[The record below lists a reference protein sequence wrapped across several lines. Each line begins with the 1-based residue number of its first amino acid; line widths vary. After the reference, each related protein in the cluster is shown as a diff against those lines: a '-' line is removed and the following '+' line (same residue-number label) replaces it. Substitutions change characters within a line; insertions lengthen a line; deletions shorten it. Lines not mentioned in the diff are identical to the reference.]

1 MGVIIVLIGMLL
13 SVNLSI
19 ALDELPCHFLD
30 SINITDGNRLANDDS
45 IEFNGLV
52 YSRKQYAEINYVLLR
67 DGTDQI
73 TVDPYI
79 RGCICNI
86 KPCVRLCCP
95 LGTLNTDD
103 TDITVCQDHDKGNKF
118 EAEVIH
124 KNNETKV
131 IPLERFFAYIEGI
144 PCNFVYFDDDYQIT
158 HKGEISRGNLSTK
171 LTHQNSCLHAGLN
184 AETNEVDL
192 RLLTCI
198 ELEGDDYDLNQYHVI
213 RHQIINF
220 YILWYFYTPIG
231 ITLTINYVFFLLIT
245 LKIRK
250 IQQDIAAERSQE
262 DGSLMQ
268 KALNEKKETCILY
281 LRLILVMGLIW
292 IMEIVSYLMDNF
304 SPLFLI
310 TDILNSLSGL
320 FIFILFIV
328 NRRVL
333 RLIKE
338 RWQNLRGKATTNDND
353 TSNLISRSAAFM
365 QMNPILT
372 IK

>member
-220 YILWYFYTPIG
+220 CMLISVVFIVATLLAYIFIPKLRNLQTNCLICYLICLAISYSLVIFVTSFGYPSFACIPFGYF
-231 ITLTINYVFFLLIT
+231 LAFSFFSAFFWLNVFNFDFWVDFQS
-245 LKIRK
+245 KHRFKQMSERK
-250 IQQDIAAERSQE
+250 
-262 DGSLMQ
+262 
-268 KALNEKKETCILY
+268 KFYLY
-281 LRLILVMGLIW
+281 LVYGFGGPCLL
-292 IMEIVSYLMDNF
+292 
-304 SPLFLI
+304 
-310 TDILNSLSGL
+310 
-320 FIFILFIV
+320 ILFIYI
-328 NRRVL
+328 L
-333 RLIKE
+333 
-338 RWQNLRGKATTNDND
+338 DNTVQLPPNMRPGIRD
-353 TSNLISRSAAFM
+353 GACFISS
-365 QMNPILT
+365 
-372 IK
+372 